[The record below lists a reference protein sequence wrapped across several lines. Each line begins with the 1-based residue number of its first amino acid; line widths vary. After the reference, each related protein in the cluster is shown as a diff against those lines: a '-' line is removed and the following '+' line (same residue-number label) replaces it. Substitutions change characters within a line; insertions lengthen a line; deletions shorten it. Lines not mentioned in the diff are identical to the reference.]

1 MSASSAAPGRRA
13 PLLSLWSRDDVRTAV
28 IDFLPTRTIAA
39 LPFVAKSLHEVQS
52 RLLLTAI
59 KRRGKT
65 SVPNPPTTRACL
77 DALLVGEPKHFCE
90 DWERGLKEWYRL
102 GDPAKQ
108 QAYSLDL
115 LSTPFLDTFLGGATP
130 QYGAATPHRSTGAI
144 AASRL
149 VLSGPTSLLASGDGN
164 HIGFARPLRGPSL
177 RRLRNML
184 VTRFRAEVSCSL
196 CPVGGE
202 VGCVILCG
210 PNSPADPSD
219 LDEDADAL
227 SDLMCALSFTRRTQG
242 RHNLLFIN
250 TFGSER
256 VIVAGATPNTKYT
269 VDVIFRYH
277 NESVTSG
284 QCAVDVSVNG
294 RGVIQE
300 VPLEVR
306 PLSSIQLYNVTAG
319 TSRIGNIDI
328 WYERA
333 RPDQSWNE

>member
-1 MSASSAAPGRRA
+1 MSASSAASRRRA
-13 PLLSLWSRDDVRTAV
+13 PLLALWSRDDPRTAV

-39 LPFVAKSLHEVQS
+39 LPFVAKSLHEAQS
-52 RLLLTAI
+52 RLLITAI
-59 KRRGKT
+59 KRRAKT
-65 SVPNPPTTRACL
+65 TVPNPPTTRALL
-77 DALLVGEPKHFCE
+77 DALLVGEPKHIRE
-90 DWERGLKEWYRL
+90 DWERGLEAWYRL
-102 GDPAKQ
+102 GD
-108 QAYSLDL
+108 
-115 LSTPFLDTFLGGATP
+115 T
-130 QYGAATPHRSTGAI
+130 TGAI
-144 AASRL
+144 SAS
-149 VLSGPTSLLASGDGN
+149 SSLMLTGGSVGR
-164 HIGFARPLRGPSL
+164 HIGFARPLRGPS

-184 VTRFRAEVSCSL
+184 VTRFRVEVSCSL

-300 VPLEVR
+300 VPVEVR

>member
-1 MSASSAAPGRRA
+1 
-13 PLLSLWSRDDVRTAV
+13 
-28 IDFLPTRTIAA
+28 
-39 LPFVAKSLHEVQS
+39 
-52 RLLLTAI
+52 
-59 KRRGKT
+59 
-65 SVPNPPTTRACL
+65 
-77 DALLVGEPKHFCE
+77 
-90 DWERGLKEWYRL
+90 
-102 GDPAKQ
+102 
-108 QAYSLDL
+108 
-115 LSTPFLDTFLGGATP
+115 
-130 QYGAATPHRSTGAI
+130 
-144 AASRL
+144 
-149 VLSGPTSLLASGDGN
+149 
-164 HIGFARPLRGPSL
+164 
-177 RRLRNML
+177 ML
-184 VTRFRAEVSCSL
+184 VTRFRVEVSCSL